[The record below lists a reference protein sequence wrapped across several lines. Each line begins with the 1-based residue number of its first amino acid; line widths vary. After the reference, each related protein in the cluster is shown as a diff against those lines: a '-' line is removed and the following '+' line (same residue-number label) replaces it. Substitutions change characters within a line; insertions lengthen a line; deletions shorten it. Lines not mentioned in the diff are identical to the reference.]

1 MMTQWPK
8 KIPKNMGYV
17 MFGRPER
24 LKDLYVTGEM
34 NIIDIRCNKDC
45 F

>member
-8 KIPKNMGYV
+8 KIPENMGYV